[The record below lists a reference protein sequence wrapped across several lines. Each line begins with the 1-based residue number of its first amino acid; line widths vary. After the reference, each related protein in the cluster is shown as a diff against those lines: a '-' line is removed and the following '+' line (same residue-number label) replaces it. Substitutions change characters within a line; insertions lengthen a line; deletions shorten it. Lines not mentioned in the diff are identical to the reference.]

1 MYWIASCLQFARTVK
16 RQRERQLCWNMSQ
29 ALFETDIKICGYSWN
44 MCGRWQPACLWR
56 PTIGLLLRPSPR
68 SVPLCRKDDLEC
80 FATAY
85 TCYAIIARY
94 FFGSRHWFL
103 AVFGPGDRP
112 GQILRVLW
120 DLDPV
125 LPEPQC
131 PLAVNGIPPLF
142 VVSTMTFM
150 LLCIWLE
157 SQQLITWNGS
167 PERI

>member
-1 MYWIASCLQFARTVK
+1 
-16 RQRERQLCWNMSQ
+16 
-29 ALFETDIKICGYSWN
+29 

-68 SVPLCRKDDLEC
+68 SVLFCRKVFSRNCFMSSYRAWHDLEC
-80 FATAY
+80 FVTAY
-85 TCYAIIARY
+85 TCYAINARY

-103 AVFGPGDRP
+103 AVFGSGDRP
-112 GQILRVLW
+112 GQILRVLL

-142 VVSTMTFM
+142 VVSTMTFIFCKNYA
-150 LLCIWLE
+150 LVHLVGKPATNCLE
-157 SQQLITWNGS
+157 WVSWTDLI
-167 PERI
+167 